1 MCCCNH
7 PTEIFEVQPV
17 GGLNVKILGLPTPS
31 GDRLELSVVED
42 TMGVPDR
49 FPRFRQSDIEV
60 KNQTTN
66 ISILCC
72 FMLQNASEERS
83 ALA

>member
-7 PTEIFEVQPV
+7 PTEIFEVQP
-17 GGLNVKILGLPTPS
+17 GLNVKILGLATPS

-49 FPRFRQSDIEV
+49 FPRFRQSPGDIQV

-72 FMLQNASEERS
+72 FMLQNASEES
-83 ALA
+83 LLN